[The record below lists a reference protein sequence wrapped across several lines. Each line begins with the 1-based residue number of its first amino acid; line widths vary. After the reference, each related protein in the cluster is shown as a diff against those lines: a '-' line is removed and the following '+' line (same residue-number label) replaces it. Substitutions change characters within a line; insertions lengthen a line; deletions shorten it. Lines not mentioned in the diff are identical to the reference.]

1 MLSDTRL
8 AEKAVRDISP
18 ALDIVGLNYASSR
31 YDKDA
36 EKYPD
41 RLMIG
46 TETMSADLPYNW
58 NRVLR
63 HKQLIGDFVWS
74 AWDYIGETCMGWTY
88 QSYKG
93 LPLLSGQ
100 GMIDITGLPL
110 AQMAFL
116 RTVWGT
122 ETEPFLAVRPLNHS
136 GETPSKGAWQFTNA
150 LDSWTWHG
158 FEGKPTVAEVYTTA
172 DSVRLEL
179 NGKVIGTKKVR
190 KNKALFS
197 VKYAP
202 GTLTAIALDRS
213 ENEAGRTQLI
223 SGEKAPILTVRPD
236 RSVLPPDGQALCFAE
251 IEFTDKTEC
260 FFRIWNSALI

>member
-1 MLSDTRL
+1 MVS
-8 AEKAVRDISP
+8 DISP

-179 NGKVIGTKKVR
+179 NDKVIGTKKSAKTR
-190 KNKALFS
+190 
-197 VKYAP
+197 
-202 GTLTAIALDRS
+202 
-213 ENEAGRTQLI
+213 
-223 SGEKAPILTVRPD
+223 
-236 RSVLPPDGQALCFAE
+236 LC
-251 IEFTDKTEC
+251 
-260 FFRIWNSALI
+260 SP